1 MRDSSGLEILRAMA
15 VGDSLGLPFE
25 GLRGR
30 KNKTNWKQTFLAGWG
45 ITSDDTQHA
54 AITYQALRESHGV
67 PEIFRACLGRRLAV
81 WFLCLP
87 PGIGFATLRACVK
100 LCLGIRAPRS
110 GVRSAGNGPAM
121 RAPMIGWEVEEHM
134 EELVQISTLTT
145 HTDPRA
151 LTGAR
156 AVAWTMREFRQNPR
170 VDKDALMELWRSLAP
185 DDQEWQ
191 MLLHAV
197 RDAVSVDD
205 LLARTEQRN
214 GVGGY
219 IYHTVPV
226 CLYIVE
232 KERGNFEAAVGAALC
247 AGGDTDTTAAIVA
260 ALSAAAGGTPP
271 EEWLKIL
278 DMPTGTESFPRRLGF
293 NLLALVVILVWHVP
307 KRLLTG
313 R

>member
-1 MRDSSGLEILRAMA
+1 MSGLTILRAMA
-15 VGDSLGLPFE
+15 VGDSLGLPYE

-30 KNKTNWKQTFLAGWG
+30 KNKKNWQQSFLAGWG

-54 AITYQALRESHGV
+54 VITYQALRESNGA
-67 PEIFRACLGRRLAV
+67 PDLFRACLGRRLAV

-110 GVRSAGNGPAM
+110 GVPSAGNGPAM
-121 RAPMIGWEVEEHM
+121 RAPIIGWEVEEQM
-134 EELVQISTLTT
+134 EELVKISTLTT

-151 LTGAR
+151 LTGAM
-156 AVAWTMREFRQNPR
+156 AVAKTMREFRANPN
-170 VDKDALMELWRSLAP
+170 VEKSILMGMWRGLAP

-205 LLARTEQRN
+205 LLARTKQTK

-226 CLYIVE
+226 CLYIAE
-232 KERGNFEAAVGAALC
+232 KERGNFREAVGAALC

-278 DMPTGTESFPRRLGF
+278 DMPTGTESFWRRLGF
-293 NLLALVVILVWHVP
+293 NLLSLLIILVWHVP
-307 KRLLTG
+307 KRLFTG